1 MKIEN
6 DTLIIDE
13 PLDDDALEETKI
25 AISQDG
31 IKTISVENDDI
42 STSIVQL
49 LWCVSE
55 DKKIEIQSEFLDNF
69 FTNVKIN

>member
-25 AISQDG
+25 AINQEG
-31 IKTISVENDDI
+31 LRTIKVQNDNIS
-42 STSIVQL
+42 SSIVQL

-55 DKKIEIQSEFLDNF
+55 DKKTEI
-69 FTNVKIN
+69 

>member
-25 AISQDG
+25 AINQEG
-31 IKTISVENDDI
+31 IKAIKVQNDNIS
-42 STSIVQL
+42 SSIVQL

-55 DKKIEIQSEFLDNF
+55 DKKIEIQSGFLDNF